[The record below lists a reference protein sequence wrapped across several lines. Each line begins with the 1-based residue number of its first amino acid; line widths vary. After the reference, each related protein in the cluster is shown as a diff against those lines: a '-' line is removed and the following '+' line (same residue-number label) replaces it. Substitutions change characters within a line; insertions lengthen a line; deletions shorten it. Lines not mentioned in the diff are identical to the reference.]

1 MVKHHAYAETS
12 RRFGGLM
19 QNGGPRN
26 GRRAVLTDFYRKR
39 RNNSRK
45 QETASEASEKF
56 LNFDHCLKNFEFDLR
71 FLTFLKFWFSIKKTA
86 AAFTE
91 FGHS

>member
-1 MVKHHAYAETS
+1 MAKHHAYAETS

-26 GRRAVLTDFYRKR
+26 GRWAVLTDFYGKR
-39 RNNSRK
+39 RNNRRK
-45 QETASEASEKF
+45 QETASEKF
-56 LNFDHCLKNFEFDLR
+56 LNFDHCLKNFEFELR